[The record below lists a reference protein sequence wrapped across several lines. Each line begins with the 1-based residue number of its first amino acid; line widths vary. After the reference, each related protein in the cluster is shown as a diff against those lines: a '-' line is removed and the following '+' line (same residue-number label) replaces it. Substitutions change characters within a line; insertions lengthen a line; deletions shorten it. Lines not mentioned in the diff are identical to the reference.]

1 MGYEWVFIGSFLTH
15 SNYPPIYLLA
25 PTRLYPTLT
34 RPYQTLIDPNRPY
47 QTLIDSNRPYQ
58 TLIDPNPTLTRPYQ
72 TLPAP
77 LKSQKPAAFLPRALF
92 LALRFYLR
100 EPQLLA

>member
-47 QTLIDSNRPYQ
+47 QTLID
-58 TLIDPNPTLTRPYQ
+58 PNPTLSDPTRPPK
-72 TLPAP
+72 T
-77 LKSQKPAAFLPRALF
+77 KTRGISAAGVDPF
-92 LALRFYLR
+92 
-100 EPQLLA
+100 

>member
-34 RPYQTLIDPNRPY
+34 RPYQTLID
-47 QTLIDSNRPYQ
+47 SN
-58 TLIDPNPTLTRPYQ
+58 RPYQ

-77 LKSQKPAAFLPRALF
+77 QKQNPRLNRLYSTLPSPNF
-92 LALRFYLR
+92 NH
-100 EPQLLA
+100 

>member
-34 RPYQTLIDPNRPY
+34 RPYQT
-47 QTLIDSNRPYQ
+47 S
-58 TLIDPNPTLTRPYQ
+58 IDPNPTLSDLNR
-72 TLPAP
+72 L
-77 LKSQKPAAFLPRALF
+77 
-92 LALRFYLR
+92 
-100 EPQLLA
+100 

>member
-1 MGYEWVFIGSFLTH
+1 MVQLRLYDTIERQSEMGYEWVFIGSFLTH

-34 RPYQTLIDPNRPY
+34 RPYQTLID
-47 QTLIDSNRPYQ
+47 SN
-58 TLIDPNPTLTRPYQ
+58 RPYQ

-77 LKSQKPAAFLPRALF
+77 QKQNPR
-92 LALRFYLR
+92 RI
-100 EPQLLA
+100 

>member
-34 RPYQTLIDPNRPY
+34 RPYQTLIDSNRPY
-47 QTLIDSNRPYQ
+47 QTLIDPNRPYQ
-58 TLIDPNPTLTRPYQ
+58 TLIDPNPTLSDLNRP
-72 TLPAP
+72 
-77 LKSQKPAAFLPRALF
+77 
-92 LALRFYLR
+92 
-100 EPQLLA
+100 

>member
-34 RPYQTLIDPNRPY
+34 RPYQTLID
-47 QTLIDSNRPYQ
+47 SN
-58 TLIDPNPTLTRPYQ
+58 RPYQ

-77 LKSQKPAAFLPRALF
+77 QKQNPAAFLPRALF
-92 LALRFYLR
+92 LLC
-100 EPQLLA
+100 